1 MTITRIKKEE
11 VLHLQTMS
19 IETFT
24 DTFAEQNS
32 EENLH
37 AYLETAYQLEKL
49 KAELDHPASEFYF
62 LFVGDERAG
71 YLKINHNGAQTE
83 DMGDDALEIERIYIH
98 QAFQNQGLG
107 NRLFKKALE
116 RASDLDKQFIWLGV
130 WEENH
135 NAIQFYEKKGFTH
148 VSAHPFYMGDEEQI
162 DLIMKKA
169 IHS

>member
-83 DMGDDALEIERIYIH
+83 DMGMMR
-98 QAFQNQGLG
+98 
-107 NRLFKKALE
+107 
-116 RASDLDKQFIWLGV
+116 
-130 WEENH
+130 
-135 NAIQFYEKKGFTH
+135 
-148 VSAHPFYMGDEEQI
+148 
-162 DLIMKKA
+162 
-169 IHS
+169 